1 MMNERMRVAATASAI
16 ICALAL
22 AACGGRAP
30 SRHADIPRM
39 SGGRPDLSGIWQ
51 VLDEANWNLEPHIAV
66 QGPLETLGAIGA
78 VAPGIGVVDG
88 GKLPYLASALPQ
100 REKNRASRRTEDPEA
115 KCFLPGV
122 PRATYLPYPF
132 QIVQSDTGI
141 MIVYE
146 FAGAV
151 RTIAMR
157 KSGEA
162 PVDSW
167 MGFSSGHWEG
177 DTLVV
182 EVTGLNANW
191 LDRSGNYASEAR
203 RVTERY
209 TLTDA
214 DHIRYEATLED
225 PSVFSRPWTIRL
237 PLYRR
242 VEPHARLMDFR
253 CVEFAEELM
262 YGELRKPGT
271 GKNAAGP

>member
-1 MMNERMRVAATASAI
+1 MHVAATARAI
-16 ICALAL
+16 ICTVVL
-22 AACGGRAP
+22 AACGSRAL
-30 SRHADIPRM
+30 AQKAAIPRT
-39 SGGRPDLSGIWQ
+39 SDGKPDLSGIWQ
-51 VLDEANWNLEPHIAV
+51 SLSEADWNLEPHSAA

-88 GKLPYLASALPQ
+88 GKIPYLASALPQ
-100 REKNRASRRTEDPEA
+100 RDANRAKRRTEDPEA
-115 KCFLPGV
+115 KCFMPGV

-132 QIVQSDTGI
+132 QIVQSDTGV
-141 MIVYE
+141 MIVYQ

-151 RTIAMR
+151 RTIAM
-157 KSGEA
+157 KKHTEA

-167 MGFSSGHWEG
+167 MGYSNGHWEG

-203 RVTERY
+203 HVTERY

-214 DHIRYEATLED
+214 DHIRYEATID
-225 PSVFSRPWTIRL
+225 DSSVFSRPWTLRL

-242 VEPHARLMDFR
+242 VEPGARLMDFR

-262 YGELRKPGT
+262 YGDLRKPGS
-271 GKNAAGP
+271 GKSDASAAK